1 MVGVLCICQTLNIN
15 LFSGLESI
23 DKQKI
28 KEENIDLDKSEP
40 EVDFTNHNF
49 YDSDFD
55 DEPEIK
61 KKKYDRSSDDEWKPE
76 SDSESDSY
84 SSCDSC
90 DADDEIIEFTGWDDE
105 EPLISSKE
113 PKE

>member
-1 MVGVLCICQTLNIN
+1 
-15 LFSGLESI
+15 LESI

-28 KEENIDLDKSEP
+28 STENLELDASEP
-40 EVDFTNHNF
+40 EVDFTCHNF

-55 DEPEIK
+55 DEPAYK
-61 KKKYDRSSDDEWKPE
+61 KKKKEDDHSSDDDWKPE

-90 DADDEIIEFTGWDDE
+90 DDDEIIEFTGWDDE
-105 EPLISSKE
+105 EPLTSANE